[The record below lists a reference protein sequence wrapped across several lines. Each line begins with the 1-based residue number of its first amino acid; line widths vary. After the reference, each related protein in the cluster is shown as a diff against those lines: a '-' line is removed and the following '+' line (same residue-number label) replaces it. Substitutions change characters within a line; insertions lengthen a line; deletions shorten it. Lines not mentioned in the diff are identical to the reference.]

1 MDNKVSHGMG
11 KKYFYPKVIKT
22 KRGQGFVNNHFTNK
36 LHYLYFENVTLQTAD
51 ILYGYWVMGIW
62 KRVGKG
68 IIES

>member
-36 LHYLYFENVTLQTAD
+36 LHYLYFENVT
-51 ILYGYWVMGIW
+51 
-62 KRVGKG
+62 
-68 IIES
+68 